1 MQQATEILFIFRS
14 RKKDILEELLRL
26 NIKKEAPESDIF
38 LKINEESSG
47 IFGDF
52 LLPSFND
59 ATEILY
65 SNSSRTSK

>member
-14 RKKDILEELLRL
+14 RKKDILEKLLRL

-38 LKINEESSG
+38 SKIKESSG